1 LVLAELMAE
10 AGMET
15 TQFPQRRVVT
25 QLLARS
31 QQLVEATAAPEAVT
45 QPMAAVAAV
54 AVGIILVNESLWELQ
69 VKETLVDD
77 PIKIVTEPVAVA
89 AAQVALAPMRLR
101 NILEAPEAL
110 EFRQQSQGLLFRT
123 AVAVVVALMPTAVVF
138 IQMEEALEALAVA
151 VMAAALATAAAHFS
165 TARRA
170 LPILAAVVVVL
181 TQNQVLRAMADQE
194 LLSCVTLLLRYQQTL
209 VCQPLVVLH
218 ALAQH

>member
-1 LVLAELMAE
+1 MAA

-15 TQFPQRRVVT
+15 TQFPQRRVVI

-31 QQLVEATAAPEAVT
+31 QQLVEASAAPEAVT

-54 AVGIILVNESLWELQ
+54 AVGIILVNGSLWELQ

-77 PIKIVTEPVAVA
+77 PIKIVTEPVAAA

-101 NILEAPEAL
+101 SILEAPEAL

-123 AVAVVVALMPTAVVF
+123 AVVAVVALMPTAAVF
-138 IQMEEALEALAVA
+138 IQMEAALAALAVA
-151 VMAAALATAAAHFS
+151 VRAAALATAVARIS

-170 LPILAAVVVVL
+170 LQTLVAAAEVLIL
-181 TQNQVLRAMADQE
+181 NQVLRAMADQE
-194 LLSCVTLLLRYQQTL
+194 SSSCVTSHLRYQHTL
-209 VCQPLVVLH
+209 VCQPLVALH
-218 ALAQH
+218 ALPQH